1 MIAVGDSTIRRR
13 AKSRSS
19 HATQSVINPVME
31 VLITEVPFYKPTYRY
46 QYEPTPW
53 ILAIARRPL
62 GCRTE
67 EVISS
72 RDSTRTLEQTRSGS
86 SEDKAA
92 NMRQVCHAAGLHLC
106 YSACVE
112 ELSEKPKT
120 N

>member
-1 MIAVGDSTIRRR
+1 MSARAVAVIRPAPIIIALPLFLCILSGKRQL
-13 AKSRSS
+13 
-19 HATQSVINPVME
+19 HA
-31 VLITEVPFYKPTYRY
+31 YRY
-46 QYEPTPW
+46 RYDPTPW

-92 NMRQVCHAAGLHLC
+92 NMRQVCHASGLHVC
-106 YSACVE
+106 HSACVE